1 MNLHERIFKLKSRS
15 TTVKTELL
23 AGVTTFMAMAYIL
36 AVNPIILSNAGMDPN
51 AVFTA
56 TAIAAAVA
64 TGVMGLL
71 ANLPVGLAPGM
82 GENAFFAFTIV
93 VTMGYSWQFAL
104 TAVLLSGIILLILTI
119 AGVRELIINNFPK
132 ALKNAISSGIGL
144 LIIFIGLF
152 NSGVIQVSTTGAP
165 VSLANFDKPFMILAM
180 LGIIITGLALHKRM
194 PGGLVISIIIISLLG
209 IPFGIT
215 KFPECLFSMPP
226 SVSSTFMKF
235 QFDKVLSINMIV
247 VVLVTLF
254 MGLFD
259 TMGTLIGVTTKAKL
273 IDDKGNIPKLKKAF
287 LSDSIGSIVAACFG
301 TSLITAYVESS
312 AGIAEGGRTGLTSIT
327 TALLFVIALFF
338 APIFLSIP
346 AVAVAPIL
354 VCVGILML
362 EPVKEINYSDLTDA
376 IPFAITLIFTAL
388 SYSIADGIAL
398 GTISYTLLK
407 IFSGKRKEVNWLV
420 LILTIIFALKLFG
433 YNYIV

>member
-1 MNLHERIFKLKSRS
+1 
-15 TTVKTELL
+15 
-23 AGVTTFMAMAYIL
+23 
-36 AVNPIILSNAGMDPN
+36 MDPKS
-51 AVFTA
+51 VFVA
-56 TAIAAAVA
+56 TAVAAAVA
-64 TGVMGLL
+64 TGIMGIL

-104 TAVLLSGIILLILTI
+104 TAVLLSGIILLVLTL
-119 AGVRELIINNFPK
+119 AGIRELIINNFPK
-132 ALKNAISSGIGL
+132 PLKNAISAGIGL

-165 VSLANFDKPFMILAM
+165 VSLGNFDKPFMILVM
-180 LGIIITGLALHKRM
+180 IGIIITALALHKRT
-194 PGGLVISIIIISLLG
+194 PGGLILSIIVVSVLG

-215 KFPECLFSMPP
+215 KIPDTIFSLPP

-235 QFDKVLSINMIV
+235 QFDKVLSINMLV

-273 IDDKGNIPKLKKAF
+273 LDEKGNIPNLKKSF
-287 LSDSIGSIVAACFG
+287 LADSIGSITAACFG

-312 AGIAEGGRTGLTSIT
+312 AGIAEGGRTGLTSVT
-327 TALLFVIALFF
+327 TALLFALSLFF

-346 AVAVAPIL
+346 SVAITPIL

-362 EPVKEINYSDLTDA
+362 EPVKEINYEDLTDA

-398 GTISYTLLK
+398 GTISFTLLK
-407 IFSGKRKEVNWLV
+407 LLSGKRKDVNWLV
-420 LILTIIFALKLFG
+420 IILTIIFAFKLFG
-433 YNYIV
+433 YSYIV

>member
-1 MNLHERIFKLKSRS
+1 MNLLERLFNLNNRS

-36 AVNPIILSNAGMDPN
+36 AVNPIILSNAGMDPK

-64 TGVMGLL
+64 TGVMGLF

-104 TAVLLSGIILLILTI
+104 TAVLLSGIVLLILSL
-119 AGVRELIINNFPK
+119 AGIRELIINNFPK
-132 ALKNAISSGIGL
+132 ALKNAISAGIGL

-180 LGIIITGLALHKRM
+180 LGIIITALAMHKRI
-194 PGGLVISIIIISLLG
+194 PGGLVLSIIIVSLLG

-215 KFPECLFSMPP
+215 KFPETLFSLPP

-235 QFDKVLSINMIV
+235 QFDKILSINMLV

-273 IDDKGNIPKLKKAF
+273 IDEKGKIPNLKRAF
-287 LSDSIGSIVAACFG
+287 LSDSIGSITAACFG
-301 TSLITAYVESS
+301 TSLITAYVEST

-338 APIFLSIP
+338 APIFLAIP
-346 AVAVAPIL
+346 AVAVAPIM

-362 EPVKEINYSDLTDA
+362 EPVKEINYADLTDA

-398 GTISYTLLK
+398 GTVSYTLLK
-407 IFSGKRKEVNWLV
+407 LLSGKRKELNWMVIV
-420 LILTIIFALKLFG
+420 LAIIFAIKLFG